1 MLQFVKFRALAAP
14 TANTMQTHRTCFT
27 PLDAP
32 LALFLLS
39 AVIAAFIGYDR
50 STAWVPLAVLLG
62 AGGGYVLVSRTGR
75 HSLRAM
81 RIATIVSGAGALVG
95 LYFITQYPHYPGLDK
110 VAVISSI
117 LDLIGRIT
125 PNLAFWTPVANS
137 IAALLE
143 GLIFLA
149 IGVGWAAQQRGLR
162 WFALACAGMMALAV
176 LFTSSRGAWL
186 AVGLAA
192 LLWAAV
198 FLRPARWLGYALLAG
213 LALLAAVVLFSGDIQ
228 ALGRI
233 PLIDRTVAPLF
244 IRPDR
249 LDVYRGS
256 LQLIQ
261 DLPLTGVGLGGQFAM
276 NYSKYVLLIQVPY
289 LEYSHN
295 LYLEVWLQQGLLGL
309 FAWIWL
315 LAALIFVVVRAQR
328 QGHNRL
334 FEGAWVGLAA
344 VYLHGVT
351 DARQY
356 SDWWSW
362 LVFFLLMGI
371 CAAEWL
377 REQKPLPWRQ
387 ALAPLAAAALLLLA
401 VTVSLPSLPA
411 AWRANLGC
419 LQQARADLSAQ
430 MSAEQR
436 AGLRAQAM
444 ANFQRAAQL
453 DPEERTSNL
462 RLGLMFTEDGRYAEA
477 LPYLSAAAAADLNN
491 RTTNKALGLGYV
503 WNGEIDRAAQMLA
516 PLEEMVNELN
526 TWGWWRVSRGEDQLA
541 RYAYQ
546 TSLRIYPDQPEVIG
560 ALDALAP

>member
-1 MLQFVKFRALAAP
+1 
-14 TANTMQTHRTCFT
+14 MQTRKTYFT
-27 PLDAP
+27 PLDVP

-50 STAWVPLAVLLG
+50 STAWLPLAVLIVGVGLYG
-62 AGGGYVLVSRTGR
+62 LVSRTG
-75 HSLRAM
+75 HQAHRAM
-81 RIATIVSGAGALVG
+81 RIASIISAAGAVIG
-95 LYFITQYPHYPGLDK
+95 LYFITQYPHYPGLEK
-110 VAVISSI
+110 VALISRV
-117 LDLIGRIT
+117 LDWIGRLT
-125 PNLAFWTPVANS
+125 PNLAVWTPVANS

-149 IGVGWAAQQRGLR
+149 IGVGWAAQRRGLR
-162 WFALACAGMMALAV
+162 WFALACAGVMALAV

-192 LLWAAV
+192 LLWAA
-198 FLRPARWLGYALLAG
+198 LYYRPARWLGYAVLAG

-228 ALGRI
+228 VLGRI
-233 PLIDRTVAPLF
+233 PLIDRTLAPLF

-295 LYLEVWLQQGLLGL
+295 LYLEIWLQQGLLGL

-315 LAALIFVVVRAQR
+315 FAALIFVVVRTQR

-362 LVFFLLMGI
+362 LAFFLLLGI

-387 ALAPLAAAALLLLA
+387 VVAPLAAAALLLLA

-419 LQQARADLSAQ
+419 LQQAQADLRPQ
-430 MSAEQR
+430 INAEQR
-436 AGLRAQAM
+436 AALRAEAM
-444 ANFQRAAQL
+444 ANFQHAAQL

-462 RLGLMFTEDGRYAEA
+462 RLGLMLTEDGRYAEA

-491 RTTNKALGLGYV
+491 RTAVKALGLGYV

-526 TWGWWRVSRGEDQLA
+526 TWAWWRVSRGEDQLA

-546 TSLRIYPDQPEVIG
+546 TSLRIYPDQPEVLG
-560 ALDALAP
+560 ALDSLAP